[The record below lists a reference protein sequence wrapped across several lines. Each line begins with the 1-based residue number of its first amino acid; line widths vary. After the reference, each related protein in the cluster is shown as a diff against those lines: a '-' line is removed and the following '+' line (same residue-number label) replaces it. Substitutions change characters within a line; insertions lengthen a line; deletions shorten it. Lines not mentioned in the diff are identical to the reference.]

1 MKIKKKKNWN
11 IGTTS
16 RRGGGR
22 LRTSITIYWMI
33 TWEKEIKFIIQD
45 DFGLDP
51 KVCYCAKI
59 LLDDELL
66 AKSKAKSKK
75 KAEEKAA
82 KIATRILKIA
92 PTPIH
97 AYNGK

>member
-1 MKIKKKKNWN
+1 MSSLDNLVLSYKAFLIEWGQKEK
-11 IGTTS
+11 
-16 RRGGGR
+16 
-22 LRTSITIYWMI
+22 
-33 TWEKEIKFIIQD
+33 KEIKFIIQD
-45 DFGLDP
+45 DFSLDP

-92 PTPIH
+92 PKPIH